1 MESEIEGWLRAFAR
15 AVRERDYAAGSALFA
30 PEIVAFGTVADRA
43 DGIDTLAARQWRVVW
58 ETTSGFEF
66 DYASLRCERHG
77 DRAWAGSAWSSI
89 ATGGL
94 TPGRRR
100 AGRASIV
107 LARDDRGDAS
117 RPCWRAIHSHFSLT
131 PTGDL

>member
-1 MESEIEGWLRAFAR
+1 MESEIEGWLRAFAQ
-15 AVRERDYAAGSALFA
+15 AVRDQDYAAGSALFA

-43 DGIDTLAARQWRVVW
+43 DGIDALVARQWRVVW

-77 DRAWAGSAWSSI
+77 DRAWAASAWSSV
-89 ATGGL
+89 ATRGL

-100 AGRASIV
+100 TGRASLV
-107 LARDDRGDAS
+107 LAREDRGVAPRS
-117 RPCWRAIHSHFSLT
+117 CWRAIHSHFSLT
-131 PTGDL
+131 PTGDV